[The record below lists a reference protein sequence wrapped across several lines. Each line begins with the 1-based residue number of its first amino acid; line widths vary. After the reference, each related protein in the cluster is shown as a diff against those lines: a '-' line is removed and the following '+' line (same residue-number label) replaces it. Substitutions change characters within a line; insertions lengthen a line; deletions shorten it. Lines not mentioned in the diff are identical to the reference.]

1 MTSEQKGSLVVV
13 GTGIKVISQTTIS
26 ARSYIEN
33 ADIVFTATSG
43 AVAARWIESLNDNV
57 VSLTCLYEEGKSRVK
72 TYQQMM
78 DAICAAVYEGKRV
91 CAAFYG
97 HPGVFVY
104 PTHKVIERLTEQG
117 YSAIMEPGISAEDCI
132 VADLGIDPG
141 NTGCQALEAT
151 QFLFYQHQLDPCCLV
166 ILWQVGLS
174 GDHLLNSLQLEKIN
188 PALKVLTDALLAY
201 YPPDHEVIIYEA
213 ATLAIMSA
221 NIERLPLK
229 DLPEARPSL
238 MSTLVIPAYK
248 PLDFD
253 HETLALLGISA
264 EQVIAATRIGEKL

>member
-1 MTSEQKGSLVVV
+1 MANEQKGSLVVV

-33 ADIVFTATSG
+33 ADVVFTATSG

-57 VSLTCLYEEGKSRVK
+57 VSLTSLYAEGKSRVT

-78 DAICAAVYEGKRV
+78 ELMCNAVYEGKRV

-104 PTHKVIERLTEQG
+104 PTHKVVERLSAEG
-117 YSAIMEPGISAEDCI
+117 YHAVMEPGISAEDCI

-151 QFLFYQHQLDPCCLV
+151 QFLFYQHQLDVSSLV

-174 GDHLLNSLQLEKIN
+174 GDHLLNTLDLDKIN
-188 PALKVLTDALLAY
+188 PALQVLTDELLAY
-201 YPPDHEVIIYEA
+201 YPPSHEVIIYEA
-213 ATLAIMSA
+213 ATVAIMA
-221 NIERLPLK
+221 AKIERLPLK
-229 DLPEARPSL
+229 DLPNTKPSL
-238 MSTLVIPAYK
+238 MSTLVIPAFK
-248 PLDFD
+248 PLEFD
-253 HETLALLGISA
+253 HQTLKRLGLTF
-264 EQVIAATRIGEKL
+264 EQVVNATQVEAQ